1 MIGELSNTVEL
12 QLLLL
17 GYTLPNQTIIRKNDN
32 GQNKKKKRTSHV
44 CCKREIVE
52 ESSAARMERD
62 VAKLCNTMQRYI
74 IQCQPQTLD
83 ADSRNLHQLA

>member
-32 GQNKKKKRTSHV
+32 GQNKKET
-44 CCKREIVE
+44 
-52 ESSAARMERD
+52 D
-62 VAKLCNTMQRYI
+62 
-74 IQCQPQTLD
+74 QPRVLQ
-83 ADSRNLHQLA
+83 AGDS